1 VEGERS
7 VKAGTKGELYWKP
20 KDMSLEAAVKEAL
33 PGFMA
38 KHYKLPAAILTRG
51 HDAGGVGNIPVRQDN
66 SVTPSHFWLVI
77 G

>member
-1 VEGERS
+1 MEGERS

-20 KDMSLEAAVKEAL
+20 KDTPLEAAVKEAL
-33 PGFMA
+33 PEFMA
-38 KHYKLPAAILTRG
+38 KHYKLPTAILTRG
-51 HDAGGVGNIPVRQDN
+51 QGAGNVGNIPVQQDN